1 MAAMGKVMMGSAKER
16 VMTTDADKSAA
27 RSELLKCVRQNPVFA
42 GLSKAAASDVLDAA
56 RVRTVAAQDAIIRQG
71 DEACAFGILLSGRAK
86 MVQVTPDGR
95 QVLIRYIVTGQE
107 YGLIAALR
115 GYTYPL
121 TIEAVETCA
130 VLCWPGARLA
140 EFFARY
146 PQVSLNALHIMVI
159 RNQELQLR
167 YRELLTDRVEQR
179 LARALLRLSTIAGEH
194 TAGGTL
200 ITLSLTR
207 EDLAELIGATLF
219 TVSRTL
225 SQWEQAG
232 YVDGG
237 RERIRICRPDALEQ
251 LAGDLDSFSP
261 TCLSPCALVDL
272 MISRRHAPA
281 VPA

>member
-1 MAAMGKVMMGSAKER
+1 
-16 VMTTDADKSAA
+16 MTDTGKSAT
-27 RSELLKCVRQNPVFA
+27 RDELLKCVRENPVFA
-42 GLSKAAASDVLDAA
+42 GISKAAVSDVLEAA
-56 RVRTVAAQDAIIRQG
+56 RMRTVAAQAPIIRQG
-71 DEACAFGILLSGRAK
+71 DEACAFGILFKGRAK

-95 QVLIRYIVTGQE
+95 QLLIRYIVTGQE

-121 TIEAVETCA
+121 TIEAVEPCE

-146 PQVSLNALHIMVI
+146 PQISLNALHIMVI

-167 YRELLTDRVEQR
+167 YRELLTERVEQR

-194 TAGGTL
+194 TTEGTL
-200 ITLSLTR
+200 ITLALTR
-207 EDLAELIGATLF
+207 EDLAELVGATLF

-232 YVDGG
+232 YIDGG

-251 LAGDLDSFSP
+251 LAGEAEPFMQ
-261 TCLSPCALVDL
+261 TCLSPCALAEL
-272 MISRRHAPA
+272 MMSKRHAPA
-281 VPA
+281 LPI

>member
-1 MAAMGKVMMGSAKER
+1 
-16 VMTTDADKSAA
+16 MTCGANKPEM
-27 RSELLKCVRQNPVFA
+27 RSDLLKYVRENPVFA
-42 GLSKAAASDVLDAA
+42 GLSKTAAVSVLDAA
-56 RVRTVAAQDAIIRQG
+56 RVRTVPAQEPIIRQG
-71 DEACAFGILLSGRAK
+71 DEAGAFGILAKGRAK

-121 TIEAVETCA
+121 TIEAVETCE
-130 VLCWPGARLA
+130 VLCWPGAKLA
-140 EFFARY
+140 EFFAQY
-146 PQVSLNALHIMVI
+146 PQVALNALHIMVI

-179 LARALLRLSTIAGEH
+179 LARALLRLSTIAGEPK
-194 TAGGTL
+194 AGGTL

-232 YVDGG
+232 YIDSG
-237 RERIRICRPDALEQ
+237 RERIRVCRPDMLEQ
-251 LAGDLDSFSP
+251 LAGDIEPFSP
-261 TCLSPCALVDL
+261 TCLSPCALVEL
-272 MISRRHAPA
+272 MMSRRHAPA
-281 VPA
+281 

>member
-1 MAAMGKVMMGSAKER
+1 MKGRTEKAEAH
-16 VMTTDADKSAA
+16 DA
-27 RSELLKCVRQNPVFA
+27 LLKCLQENPVFA
-42 GLSKAAASDVLDAA
+42 GVSKSALSDVLTAA
-56 RVRTVAAQDAIIRQG
+56 RLRSIPCEGQIIRQG
-71 DEACAFGILLSGRAK
+71 DDACAFGILFSGRAK

-121 TIEAVETCA
+121 TIEAVEPCE
-130 VLCWPGARLA
+130 VLCWPGAKLA

-179 LARALLRLSTIAGEH
+179 LARALLRLSSIAGET
-194 TAGGTL
+194 TAQGTL

-237 RERIRICRPDALEQ
+237 RERIRICRKDVLEQ
-251 LAGDLDSFSP
+251 LVGEPEPFSQNCV
-261 TCLSPCALVDL
+261 TPCALVEL
-272 MISRRHAPA
+272 MMSRRHASA
-281 VPA
+281 ELVSA